1 MAITKYKVI
10 KKNLEAVINYA
21 KNGEKTEN
29 GILVT
34 GINCLPDI
42 AYNQMTLTKKSFHK
56 EDGRLRLSYNPIFF
70 TWFFHIHS
78 IEPRI

>member
-34 GINCLPDI
+34 GVNCLPDI
-42 AYNQMTLTKKSFHK
+42 VYNQMTLTKKS
-56 EDGRLRLSYNPIFF
+56 YNKKNREAKIN
-70 TWFFHIHS
+70 
-78 IEPRI
+78 

>member
-42 AYNQMTLTKKSFHK
+42 AYNQMTLTKKSFYK
-56 EDGRLRLSYNPIFF
+56 EDGRLRLSYNPIF
-70 TWFFHIHS
+70 
-78 IEPRI
+78 

>member
-34 GINCLPDI
+34 GVNCLPDI
-42 AYNQMTLTKKSFHK
+42 VYNQMTLTKKSYHK
-56 EDGRLRLSYNPIFF
+56 EDRRLGY
-70 TWFFHIHS
+70 HIIQS
-78 IEPRI
+78 FKENEISNIKY